1 MNFLI
6 SSNEVGGLPPPGT
19 AFAAGSSLPP
29 PNGFSEPKIAP
40 SVPLFVA
47 GLLAGALFPGA
58 KGLFPAG
65 GLLLAAGASLPG
77 AKGLLPAGGL
87 LIAGGVLL
95 AGGLLLATGFAGIG
109 LSLAKLANGSLSS
122 TEGFGFVFETVTLE
136 GLLLILKSMLK
147 NVKVE
152 LKLPSS
158 TQFK

>member
-1 MNFLI
+1 M
-6 SSNEVGGLPPPGT
+6 PPPGT

-95 AGGLLLATGFAGIG
+95 LPGAKGLLPAGGVLLAGGLLLVTGFAGIG

-136 GLLLILKSMLK
+136 GLLLIPAMLLGAK
-147 NVKVE
+147 GFSGLVDC
-152 LKLPSS
+152 
-158 TQFK
+158 